1 MEDPTKESRIDEDF
15 TPMIEQDGY
24 EQEYS
29 YMSGGEKT
37 SSALAYRLSLNTIVQ
52 RVSAGIRSNL
62 LILDEP
68 TDGFSK
74 EQLFKIREI
83 LDELK
88 CPQVIMVSHE
98 KELESFADHV
108 LTAHPRARRFLPSC
122 YVLD

>member
-29 YMSGGEKT
+29 YMSRGEKT
-37 SSALAYRLSLNTIVQ
+37 SLALAYRLSLNTIVQ
-52 RVSAGIRSNL
+52 KVSAGIKSNL
-62 LILDEP
+62 LILDET
-68 TDGFSK
+68 TDGFNK
-74 EQLFKIREI
+74 EQLFKIREM

-108 LTAHPRARRFLPSC
+108 LTMEKKNGVSRIR
-122 YVLD
+122 VT